1 MLKEKIL
8 IFGNGQIGNFY
19 NNYFKPKKINSQI
32 VKCDITKLNQVKA
45 VIKKYKPTVAINT
58 AAKTNLEWCGQNKLE
73 AFSVNVLGADNIA
86 QICSQEKIYFIHFSS
101 GCIFES
107 RDVKDAKKEDDVP
120 NPKAYYSWTKV
131 WAEQMIEFNK
141 SKDFKYIILRPRQ
154 PVSAQVS
161 HKNMLVKFL
170 TFKNFIDVPN
180 TATVLEDLMD
190 WTWAIIRKKPVGI
203 LHAANPGFS
212 TPYEMARLL
221 KKYVL
226 PSLPIKKISK
236 QELNKLTPNR
246 RVDTILDV
254 SKLEKLG
261 VKIKPLDIRIKEIVK
276 ELGQNIKTADKKLL
290 KAELEKTLVQS
301 KTRTVVNDE
310 WRELLK

>member
-1 MLKEKIL
+1 MSKEKIL
-8 IFGNGQIGNFY
+8 IFGDGQIGNFY
-19 NNYFKPKKINSQI
+19 NNYFKAKKISSAI
-32 VKCDITKLNQVKA
+32 TGCDITNLNQVKS
-45 VIKKYKPTVAINT
+45 VIKKHKPTIVINT
-58 AAKTNLEWCGQNKLE
+58 AAKTNLEWCSQNKLE

-86 QICSQEKIYFIHFSS
+86 WVCDQEKIYFIHFSS

-107 RDVKDAKKEDDVP
+107 QNVKDIKKEDDAP

-131 WAEQMIEFNK
+131 WAEELIQFDK
-141 SKDFKYIILRPRQ
+141 SKDFKYLILRPRQ
-154 PVSAQVS
+154 PVSAQAS

-190 WTWAIIRKKPVGI
+190 WTRAIIKKKPVGI
-203 LHAANPGFS
+203 LHAANPGWS
-212 TPYEMARLL
+212 TPYEMAKLL
-221 KKYVL
+221 KEYIL

-236 QELNKLTPNR
+236 AELNKLTPNQ

-254 SKLEKLG
+254 SKLKKLG
-261 VKIKPLDIRIKEIVK
+261 IKLKPLNIRIEEIIE
-276 ELGQNIKTADKKLL
+276 ELGQNIRIANRKFL
-290 KAELEKTLVQS
+290 KSELEKTLVQS

-310 WRELLK
+310 WRELLG